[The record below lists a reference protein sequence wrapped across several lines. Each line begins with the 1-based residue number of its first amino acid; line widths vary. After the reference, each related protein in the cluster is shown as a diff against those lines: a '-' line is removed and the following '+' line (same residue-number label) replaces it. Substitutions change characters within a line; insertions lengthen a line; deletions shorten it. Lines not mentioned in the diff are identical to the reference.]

1 MSKKSELKKLNKIE
15 DYTHKLG
22 GVKRKYLK
30 SERYLIENFNSL
42 SMNRIIKRKAVISKR
57 AKKMRR
63 LAKALNRLGVVIDLE
78 QR

>member
-1 MSKKSELKKLNKIE
+1 
-15 DYTHKLG
+15 
-22 GVKRKYLK
+22 
-30 SERYLIENFNSL
+30 
-42 SMNRIIKRKAVISKR
+42 MNRIIKRKAVISKR

>member
-15 DYTHKLG
+15 EYTHKL

-30 SERYLIENFNSL
+30 SEKYLVEKFSSL
-42 SMNRIIKRKAVISKR
+42 SANRIIKRKTIISKR

-63 LAKALNRLGVVIDLE
+63 VAKTLRRLGVCVDLE